1 MSNPCCRI
9 VQHYFALPTEF
20 KRQFAF
26 KNLCDV
32 VHKASVDEVQDCRA
46 LIGDENYECLLR
58 ITMLKVPQPEP
69 SRVEPAVI
77 VGCSSGEAP
86 DRVPIESEQKGF
98 ESPMQSASTD
108 PPVIEVPAA
117 PTAPHDVLLELDR
130 STNRTESKFANDP
143 STSIRTNTIKKNN
156 RSKKKI
162 MASTAREIVNN
173 FQSHDD
179 EA

>member
-1 MSNPCCRI
+1 MSNLCCRT

-58 ITMLKVPQPEP
+58 ITMLNVSQPEP
-69 SRVEPAVI
+69 SRVEPVVA
-77 VGCSSGEAP
+77 VGCSSGEAT
-86 DRVPIESEQKGF
+86 ESEQKGF

-117 PTAPHDVLLELDR
+117 PTAPHDVLLEPDR
-130 STNRTESKFANDP
+130 SANITERKVANDP

-156 RSKKKI
+156 RSKKRI
-162 MASTAREIVNN
+162 LASTAREIVSN

-179 EA
+179 EP